1 MCNYIV
7 SPVVCQCSRSS
18 RPGRKTGQTYS
29 KSTVRAAISGFF
41 SYASGRFLALAYGI
55 NMSVSGFSFVYPMVM
70 STVIYGGSLEFVAV
84 SMLLSP
90 YAPLQ
95 TFLMTLMIQA
105 RHLFYGISMLEKYK
119 NLGPKKYYLIYAMCD
134 ETFSINYTAK
144 IPEGVD
150 RGWFYFFVTLL
161 NQLYWVSGS
170 TIGGLLGSLI
180 HFDTTGLD
188 FVMTAMFVVI
198 FMEQWMKEQRHFSE
212 LIGFAA
218 AVGCLLLFGA
228 DSFLI
233 PTMVCILAALS
244 FLRKPITD
252 KYGAYLQ

>member
-1 MCNYIV
+1 MKN
-7 SPVVCQCSRSS
+7 
-18 RPGRKTGQTYS
+18 S
-29 KSTVRAAISGFF
+29 KLAALRAAFPYTVPIFAGFW
-41 SYASGRFLALAYGI
+41 FLAMAYGI
-55 NMSVSGFSFVYPMVM
+55 HMSVSGFSFVYPMVM
-70 STVIYGGSLEFVAV
+70 SAVIYGGSLEFVAV

-144 IPEGVD
+144 IPDGVD

-161 NQLYWVSGS
+161 NQLYWVSGA

-180 HFDTTGLD
+180 HFDTTGLN

-218 AVGCLLLFGA
+218 AVGCLLIFGA

>member
-7 SPVVCQCSRSS
+7 SPAVCQCSRSS
-18 RPGRKTGQTYS
+18 RPGRKTGRTYS

-41 SYASGRFLALAYGI
+41 SYANGRFLALAYGI

-70 STVIYGGSLEFVAV
+70 SAVIYGGSLEFVAV

-144 IPEGVD
+144 IPDGVD
-150 RGWFYFFVTLL
+150 RGWFYLFVTLL
-161 NQLYWVSGS
+161 NQLYWVSGA

>member
-1 MCNYIV
+1 MKN
-7 SPVVCQCSRSS
+7 
-18 RPGRKTGQTYS
+18 S
-29 KSTVRAAISGFF
+29 KLAALRAAFPYTVPIFAGFW
-41 SYASGRFLALAYGI
+41 FLALAYGI

-70 STVIYGGSLEFVAV
+70 SAVIYGGSLEFVAV

-134 ETFSINYTAK
+134 ETFSINCSAE
-144 IPEGVD
+144 IPPEID

-161 NQLYWVSGS
+161 NQLYWVGS
-170 TIGGLLGSLI
+170 ATLGGLLGSLI
-180 HFDTTGLD
+180 TIRTEGLS

-198 FMEQWMKEQRHFSE
+198 FLDQWGKDKQHASA
-212 LIGFAA
+212 LIGLAA
-218 AVGCLLLFGA
+218 SVLCLQLFGA
-228 DSFLI
+228 DGFLI
-233 PTMVCILAALS
+233 PTMVCILAALLL
-244 FLRKPITD
+244 LRKPLETREG
-252 KYGAYLQ
+252 GALQ